1 MNSVESEKSKA
12 ETRKQKAKSKK
23 QKAEIA
29 GFELA
34 VFLHFSFQLS
44 TFSFFFCS
52 RWSLTPVAAPNV
64 SPNEF

>member
-1 MNSVESEKSKA
+1 VKNQ
-12 ETRKQKAKSKK
+12 KQKFGK
-23 QKAEIA
+23 QKAEIP
-29 GFELA
+29 GFELE
-34 VFLHFSFQLS
+34 VFLNFSFQLS